1 MACVFIRGGNGNT
14 NNSQTEGLTQEDP
27 EVEEEGFRR
36 NQTC

>member
-1 MACVFIRGGNGNT
+1 MACVFIRGGNGVT
-14 NNSQTEGLTQEDP
+14 NSQTEGLIHEDP